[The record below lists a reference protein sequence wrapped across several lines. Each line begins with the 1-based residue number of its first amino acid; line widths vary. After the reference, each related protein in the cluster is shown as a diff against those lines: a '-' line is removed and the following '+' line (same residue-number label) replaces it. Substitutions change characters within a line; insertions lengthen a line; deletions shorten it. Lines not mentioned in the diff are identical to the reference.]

1 MFNHDGWVKQ
11 ITGFRF
17 ESKYGFSGTSL
28 TPDVAEWL
36 GINRDGE
43 FTFVVDKLP
52 PDDIPQ
58 PVKAFIDMG
67 RNKYARV
74 TCSLVKLNDGYNATF
89 SDIADVIDWIDRS
102 PDQKTLRWES

>member
-1 MFNHDGWVKQ
+1 MFNPDGWVAQ

-17 ESKYGFSGTSL
+17 ESGGGFSGTSL

-36 GINRDGE
+36 GINGDGE

-58 PVKAFIDMG
+58 PIKRFIEMG
-67 RNKYARV
+67 WDGKERSQY
-74 TCSLVKLNDGYNATF
+74 SLVELNDSHDATF